1 MEISWNWLG
10 IAVLVLIAAA
20 CVSGFRKGFV
30 KEIVSIFFMLLSFL
44 LVWLI
49 NPYVN
54 TFIREY
60 TPVYKVV
67 EENFQDLVEK
77 QIGDKKSIG
86 KDEQEQL
93 MENLNLPDILKNK
106 LIENNTVETYQYLAV
121 QTFADY
127 VSDSLAVMVIN
138 GVSFLISY
146 ILSVIVIRLLGIIL
160 DILSKL
166 PVINGINKI
175 AGGVVGGAKC
185 VIFIW
190 IALLV
195 LTLLCNTEVG
205 KAGMDLVQKDTVL
218 NWLYEQDVFVKVF
231 MSVFY

>member
-10 IAVLVLIAAA
+10 IVTLVLIVAA
-20 CVSGFRKGFV
+20 CVTGFRKGFV

-60 TPVYKVV
+60 TPIYKAV

-77 QIGDKKSIG
+77 QIGDRKSIG
-86 KDEQEQL
+86 KNEQEQL

-121 QTFADY
+121 QTFTDY
-127 VSDSLAVMVIN
+127 VSDSLAVMVVN

-146 ILSVIVIRLLGIIL
+146 VLSVIVIRLLGVIL

-166 PVINGINKI
+166 PVISGINKI
-175 AGGVVGGAKC
+175 AGGIVGGAKC

-195 LTLLCNTEVG
+195 LTLLCNTELG

-218 NWLYEQDVFVKVF
+218 GWLYEQNVFVKVF

>member
-10 IAVLVLIAAA
+10 VAALVLIVAA
-20 CVSGFRKGFV
+20 CVLGFRKGFV
-30 KEIVSIFFMLLSFL
+30 REIVSIFFMLLSFL

-60 TPVYKVV
+60 TPVYKIV

-77 QIGDKKSIG
+77 QIGDRKSID
-86 KDEQEQL
+86 KDEQEQM

-146 ILSVIVIRLLGIIL
+146 ILSVIIIRLLGVIL

-175 AGGVVGGAKC
+175 AGGLAGGAKC
-185 VIFIW
+185 IVFIW

-195 LTLLCNTEVG
+195 LTLLCNTEFG
-205 KAGMDLVQKDTVL
+205 KAGMDLVQNDTIL
-218 NWLYEQDVFVKVF
+218 SWLYEQDVFVKVF